1 MRRFL
6 VGAVSASLLLVIS
19 VPALGAPNNSAN
31 SKRVPVSCQGA
42 SVTVVLVP
50 SIGKPLWDV
59 STGEATNGPNYMI
72 KTLSQE
78 IFVGGTS
85 IGVFSFKFG
94 NRTGQG
100 APITCTY
107 EEHFVDG
114 DGAQVDVYGT
124 VQVVRK

>member
-6 VGAVSASLLLVIS
+6 VGAVLASLIS
-19 VPALGAPNNSAN
+19 LTAAPALGAPNNSAN
-31 SKRVPVSCQGA
+31 SKRVPVACQGA

-59 STGEATNGPNYMI
+59 STGDATNGPNYMI
-72 KTLSQE
+72 KALEQE
-78 IFVGGTS
+78 IFVAGTS
-85 IGVFSFKFG
+85 VGVFSFKFG

-107 EEHFVDG
+107 EEHFLDG